1 MKNTDAS
8 TVPTLYHLFA
18 NKTSALSLLADGIAR
33 PQAPR
38 RGRPDAEYGSANEPR
53 AQQPE

>member
-18 NKTSALSLLADGIAR
+18 NKTSALSLLADSIAPSAGTTTR
-33 PQAPR
+33 TTR
-38 RGRPDAEYGSANEPR
+38 R
-53 AQQPE
+53 